1 MMKIKPL
8 EKFRVP
14 LTGQEI
20 VLQEIEHEGGGMMQI
35 RVRIRERTRF
45 TIVDLDPL
53 TAAHW
58 GVALS
63 SWAKDRAPAEAIDR
77 AIGSNVGS
85 DG

>member
-1 MMKIKPL
+1 MKINPL
-8 EKFRVP
+8 DRFRVP

-20 VLQEIEHEGGGMMQI
+20 VLQEIEHEGGGMMQV

-58 GVALS
+58 GSALL
-63 SWAKDRAPAEAIDR
+63 SWAKDHAPAEALER
-77 AIGSNVGS
+77 ATQSSARS
-85 DG
+85 DE

>member
-1 MMKIKPL
+1 MKIKPL
-8 EKFRVP
+8 DQFRVP

-20 VLQEIEHEGGGMMQI
+20 VLQEIEHEGGGMSQI

-58 GVALS
+58 GGALL
-63 SWAKDRAPAEAIDR
+63 SWAKDQAPAEAIDR
-77 AIGSNVGS
+77 ATRSDARS